1 MPKAMRINA
10 NHNSDPSRGVFA
22 TTHWSIVLSARNGD
36 SSEAFTALESLCRA
50 YWRPVYAYVRRDG
63 QRPADA
69 QDLTQ
74 EFFRRFI
81 EKDWIENLQ
90 HQRGKFRSFLL
101 TFLKHFLSDERD
113 RAGALKR
120 GGGATLIALDDLEA
134 EERYAQEPVN
144 STPDQAFERRWAE
157 TVMERA
163 VQRLRDEYREE
174 GKGPLFE
181 LLKDSQPGERAEGGY
196 AELGVQLGMSEGAVK
211 SAVHRL
217 RLRHRDLLRAEIAST
232 IGDLSEVDD
241 EIRHLITVLG
251 E

>member
-1 MPKAMRINA
+1 MRTNA
-10 NHNSDPSRGVFA
+10 NHRSDPSHGVFA
-22 TTHWSIVLSARNGD
+22 TTHWSVVLSARNGD
-36 SSEAFTALESLCRA
+36 SSEAFTALESLCRS

-63 QRPADA
+63 QRPEDA

-81 EKDWIENLQ
+81 QKDWIEHLR

-101 TFLKHFLSDERD
+101 TFLKHFLSDERE

-120 GGGATLIALDDLEA
+120 GGGATLIALDNFEA
-134 EERYAQEPVN
+134 EERYAQEPAN
-144 STPDQAFERRWAE
+144 STPDQAFERRWAQ

-163 VQRLRDEYREE
+163 VQRLRDEYRED

-181 LLKDSQPGERAEGGY
+181 MLKDLQPGERAGSGY

-211 SAVHRL
+211 SAAYRM
-217 RLRHRDLLRAEIAST
+217 RLRHRDLLHAEIAST
-232 IGDLSEVDD
+232 VVDASEVED
-241 EIRHLITVLG
+241 EIRHLIAVLG
-251 E
+251 G